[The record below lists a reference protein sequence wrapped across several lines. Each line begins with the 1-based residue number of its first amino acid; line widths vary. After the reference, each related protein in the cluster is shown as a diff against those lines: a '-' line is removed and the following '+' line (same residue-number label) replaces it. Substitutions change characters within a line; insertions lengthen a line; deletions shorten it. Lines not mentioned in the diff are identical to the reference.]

1 MTHPLD
7 IKYIGEMLPN
17 ISADILDKQKVLQP
31 GNCVCFG
38 GAFKIPMIV
47 KMEMPNPMP
56 FSSNCDVSGCWKLQV
71 NGNIPGV
78 SGSNGNTQDP
88 ISTVDNTSQ
97 DIPNIEGLADTPMS
111 TDPEI
116 IVA

>member
-56 FSSNCDVSGCWKLQV
+56 YSSNCDVSACWSYNHKRVLQLHQIQYKIMLRLV
-71 NGNIPGV
+71 IF
-78 SGSNGNTQDP
+78 Q
-88 ISTVDNTSQ
+88 I
-97 DIPNIEGLADTPMS
+97 
-111 TDPEI
+111 
-116 IVA
+116 

>member
-17 ISADILDKQKVLQP
+17 ISQDILDKQKVLQP
-31 GNCVCFG
+31 GTCVGFG

-56 FSSNCDVSGCWKLQV
+56 YSSNCDVSGCWKM
-71 NGNIPGV
+71 NGNENVEVKSNLNSGV
-78 SGSNGNTQDP
+78 VNNFNNEEVLNIEVG
-88 ISTVDNTSQ
+88 DNTTS
-97 DIPNIEGLADTPMS
+97 NIEHF
-111 TDPEI
+111 I
-116 IVA
+116 